1 MKIIVAG
8 DGQVGRAVTRQLSR
22 EGYDLTVIDPNPE
35 VLAASETRYDVMIV
49 QGNAATM
56 GTLRTAGV
64 ESADLLIAATSAD
77 EVNLLCCLTA
87 RKMNPS
93 IHTIA
98 RVRNPE
104 YTEQQFAMREELGLS
119 MTVNPEKVAAEEIYR
134 TLQIPAFVGRD
145 TFAKG
150 KVEIVELEVRAD
162 SKLAG
167 VPLNQLNQIVGVK
180 VLVCA
185 VTRDEETVI
194 PNGSYVIQPGDHI
207 HVTAQADKLAR
218 FMKNLKIST
227 HPVNSVLV
235 IGGGR
240 VGFYLTQLLLA
251 GGMNVKIIEENYDRC
266 VELATAFPKASVYH
280 GNGTSQKVLDTE
292 GIEHADAVV
301 TLTGS
306 DEENLIVSMYANQLG
321 VKKVITQIT
330 HMEHTAMFEKMGAG
344 TMVVPKDLCSAHIVR
359 YVRAMYN
366 QTGEML
372 ALHRVAGERVEA
384 MEFRVDENVR
394 YCGIPLKDI
403 PLRKNI
409 LLASVSRR
417 GEPVIPDGSTAFQP
431 GDTAIVVASDIQPPI
446 RQMNDIF
453 AR

>member
-1 MKIIVAG
+1 M
-8 DGQVGRAVTRQLSR
+8 
-22 EGYDLTVIDPNPE
+22 
-35 VLAASETRYDVMIV
+35 
-49 QGNAATM
+49 
-56 GTLRTAGV
+56 
-64 ESADLLIAATSAD
+64 
-77 EVNLLCCLTA
+77 
-87 RKMNPS
+87 
-93 IHTIA
+93 
-98 RVRNPE
+98 
-104 YTEQQFAMREELGLS
+104 
-119 MTVNPEKVAAEEIYR
+119 
-134 TLQIPAFVGRD
+134 
-145 TFAKG
+145 
-150 KVEIVELEVRAD
+150 
-162 SKLAG
+162 
-167 VPLNQLNQIVGVK
+167 
-180 VLVCA
+180 
-185 VTRDEETVI
+185 
-194 PNGSYVIQPGDHI
+194 
-207 HVTAQADKLAR
+207 
-218 FMKNLKIST
+218 
-227 HPVNSVLV
+227 NSVLV